1 MADMDGLLQVQRLRQ
16 RDHIGSVGVHVV
28 AGIGLG
34 RTAMAAAVMGDDP
47 IALAEEEQHLG
58 VPVVGA
64 ERPAVMEDD
73 RSEERRVGTECVST
87 CRSRWSPYHS
97 KKTQV

>member
-47 IALAEEEQHLG
+47 IALAEAEQHMG
-58 VPVVGA
+58 VPVVRA
-64 ERPAVMEDD
+64 APPAVTHEPA
-73 RSEERRVGTECVST
+73 RASRRHTACQPAYPPPPAPPPT
-87 CRSRWSPYHS
+87 HPPPP
-97 KKTQV
+97 